1 MAERQPPVS
10 NFYIACRNN
19 DIDTVKS
26 LLETMITD
34 EINKLEPNGSTAL
47 HAASYYGHHEIIE
60 LLLMHGASR
69 SIKNKYNYI
78 PYDEGKT
85 DTIKVLLSRDDN
97 KDRFVGDSN
106 NSIEWIRIGDKIDQE
121 AKAIRKMLKAY
132 SNQNK
137 NKKKKNLINMI
148 DLGSYKDIDKIK
160 RYFDQA
166 NELNDPTYI
175 IRAYTEETEFY
186 QRLNREL
193 ARVHQLNLTDENQ
206 RQLLDFLH
214 LICCH
219 SDLRKY
225 DFQDEIY
232 RGMNMDVNDL
242 KQYEIG
248 AKIMTKTLLSTSKD
262 RRIAEKF
269 ATKTGISTGGTT
281 IKKACICKYKIRKA
295 HTALAI
301 QELSVYP
308 QEQEVLIVP
317 YSAFQVVQIQE
328 IRSDY
333 GVITEIELRQCK
345 SHVETHT
352 AIAVG
357 GGLFAAAMGSVV
369 GLFLDNED
377 DEN

>member
-47 HAASYYGHHEIIE
+47 HAASYYGHHEIVE

-160 RYFDQA
+160 RYFNQA

-357 GGLFAAAMGSVV
+357 GGLFATAMGSVV

>member
-1 MAERQPPVS
+1 MAERQSPVS

-26 LLETMITD
+26 LLETMTPD
-34 EINKLEPNGSTAL
+34 QINKLEPNGSTAL
-47 HAASYYGHHEIIE
+47 HAASYYGHHEIVK
-60 LLLMHGASR
+60 LLLKQGASK
-69 SIKNKYNYI
+69 SIKNKYNHI

-85 DTIKVLLSRDDN
+85 DAIKALFSRDDN

-106 NSIEWIRIGDKIDQE
+106 NPIEWIRIGDKIDQE
-121 AKAIRKMLKAY
+121 AKAIRKMLKDY

-137 NKKKKNLINMI
+137 NKNKRKLINMI
-148 DLGSYKDIDKIK
+148 DLGNYKDIDKIK

-175 IRAYTEETEFY
+175 ITAYTEETEFY
-186 QRLNREL
+186 QRLNKEL
-193 ARVHQLNLTDENQ
+193 ARVHQLNPTDENQ
-206 RQLLDFLH
+206 HQLLDFLH

-219 SDLRKY
+219 PHLRKY
-225 DFQDEIY
+225 DFQGEIY

-248 AKIMTKTLLSTSKD
+248 VKIMTKTLLSTSKD
-262 RRIAEKF
+262 RRIADKF
-269 ATKTGISTGGTT
+269 ATNTGISTDGTT
-281 IKKACICKYKIRKA
+281 TKKACICKYKIRKA

-301 QELSVYP
+301 QELSVFP

-317 YSAFQVVQIQE
+317 YSAFQVVHIQE
-328 IRSDY
+328 VTSDY

-345 SHVETHT
+345 SHVETYT

-357 GGLFAAAMGSVV
+357 GGLFAAAMGSLF

-377 DEN
+377 DQS

>member
-47 HAASYYGHHEIIE
+47 HAASYYGHHEIVE